1 MKDVIIYD
9 NNIMNKLMDRLQ
21 LQLKTEQKQDA
32 EDCITIH
39 NYLKYTTG
47 HVWESQWNQLV
58 STTFEG
64 WNKRRFQPTS
74 IGRIFL
80 QGLENK

>member
-1 MKDVIIYD
+1 MG
-9 NNIMNKLMDRLQ
+9 KLMNRLQ

-32 EDCITIH
+32 EDCITIYNH
-39 NYLKYTTG
+39 LKYTTG
-47 HVWESQWNQLV
+47 HVWESQWNSLV
-58 STTFEG
+58 NTTFEG

-80 QGLENK
+80 